1 MIAFASASLCV
12 PIERIAVT
20 TAGRPVGI
28 AAIANAIAAR
38 KTVLNDSPRDMFRTI
53 EITRALPEMTRIWLV
68 SLLSCLVRGE
78 S

>member
-20 TAGRPVGI
+20 TAGKPVGI

-68 SLLSCLVRGE
+68 SLLSCRVRGE